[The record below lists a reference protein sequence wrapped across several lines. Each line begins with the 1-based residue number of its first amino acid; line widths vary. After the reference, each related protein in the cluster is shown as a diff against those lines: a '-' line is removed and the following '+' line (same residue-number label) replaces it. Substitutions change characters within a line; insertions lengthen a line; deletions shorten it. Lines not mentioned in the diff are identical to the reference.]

1 MGECFAK
8 WMPDHKPIW
17 TEIGVAK
24 LGLDEMRVEIEVS
37 AYDPEGAKSA

>member
-1 MGECFAK
+1 
-8 WMPDHKPIW
+8 MPNHQPIW

-37 AYDPEGAKSA
+37 AYDEEGAREARKA